1 MSSLAY
7 LYCAIDSRYLLYNS
21 DLSVP
26 YELSLD
32 EPPVV
37 VVSPST
43 ADAAGSAKIDIIIW
57 GLPGMPD
64 AKNPLWSKVQAVQQK
79 KIVTHAL
86 DDPVTR
92 PGPRFAPALINM
104 RKKIEK
110 SAGK

>member
-1 MSSLAY
+1 MVAGPGSLPDEALKLMKVKNAAANVPDEY
-7 LYCAIDSRYLLYNS
+7 FKCSVEWLL
-21 DLSVP
+21 
-26 YELSLD
+26 
-32 EPPVV
+32 
-37 VVSPST
+37 T
-43 ADAAGSAKIDIIIW
+43 AKIDIIIW